1 MNFQKMSKKQK
12 IYAGAFLA
20 IAGVLAWAF
29 ITAGIITRNFNRQ
42 QLVGT
47 ENRQELDV
55 SGIILTET
63 KAGKKYW
70 EIYGETGNYNSDSR
84 VALLSNVTGNFY
96 SNKDVSMSFESS
108 MATYNEEKKQI
119 VLFNNIHIVIKD
131 GTQLFCDR
139 LTWSGSDK
147 DVVATGN
154 IKINRHN
161 ELIAEAQKAIIS
173 PDYARF
179 QIIGKTMTKLYKIKE
194 K

>member
-20 IAGVLAWAF
+20 IAGVLVWAF
-29 ITAGIITRNFNRQ
+29 VTAGIITRNFNRQ
-42 QLVGT
+42 QLIGT

-55 SGIILTET
+55 SGIILTES
-63 KAGKKYW
+63 KDGKKYW
-70 EIYGETGNYNSDSR
+70 EIYGETGNYNSDSK

-96 SNKDVSMSFESS
+96 SNKDVTMSFESS
-108 MATYNEEKKQI
+108 TATYNEEKKQI
-119 VLFNNIHIVIKD
+119 ILFNNIHIVIKD

-147 DVVATGN
+147 DVVADGN

-161 ELIAEAQKAIIS
+161 ELIAQAQKATIS

-179 QIIGKTMTKLYKIKE
+179 RITGKTVSKLYNLK
-194 K
+194 